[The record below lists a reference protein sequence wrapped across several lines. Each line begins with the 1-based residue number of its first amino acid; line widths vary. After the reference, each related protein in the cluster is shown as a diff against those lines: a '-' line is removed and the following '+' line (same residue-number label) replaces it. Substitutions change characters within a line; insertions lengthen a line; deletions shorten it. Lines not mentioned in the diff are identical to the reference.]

1 MWQKKASTATSEKGV
16 SCFPLPKV
24 SRPPSTRRWR
34 TLPIEVP
41 DSLSRRTR
49 PGRKPENTPGVACL
63 PSCRKAA
70 GTQAWGRRGSRHTG
84 LGVSPL
90 SLLPTT
96 DRLCRAHGLRHTQ
109 GSARANSQG
118 RLLRQKVQSWHET
131 RSLHPHQRQ
140 TPSGDSQAQP
150 RPHGLPPGGAGGHG
164 CFPCPIPACK
174 GPWQPGKAAALPL
187 PQAPRICLIEH

>member
-16 SCFPLPKV
+16 SCFPLSKV
-24 SRPPSTRRWR
+24 SKPQSTRRWR

-41 DSLSRRTR
+41 DSHSRRTR
-49 PGRKPENTPGVACL
+49 PGRKPENTPGAPVY
-63 PSCRKAA
+63 SAA
-70 GTQAWGRRGSRHTG
+70 GRQQGPRPGV
-84 LGVSPL
+84 GVSPL

-109 GSARANSQG
+109 GSASANSQG
-118 RLLRQKVQSWHET
+118 RLLQQKVQSWHET
-131 RSLHPHQRQ
+131 RSLHPHQHQMPR
-140 TPSGDSQAQP
+140 GDSQAQP

-174 GPWQPGKAAALPL
+174 GPWQPGKAAHPPAAPGAQNLPN
-187 PQAPRICLIEH
+187 